1 MSSNTQDLLKRGG
14 FSYECHD
21 DMRMDLASALAED
34 PGCWS
39 DMRATLE
46 RIRRGSCRSDDWLAP
61 LDRNHA
67 DIGEVK
73 RRIRKRLYRLYVHAP
88 RSAPGVLYL
97 LHFAWKPA
105 GARGLAVQDGQI
117 DEASRRL
124 VEMLSR

>member
-14 FSYECHD
+14 FSYEWHD
-21 DMRMDLASALAED
+21 DMRMDLASALTED

-46 RIRRGSCRSDDWLAP
+46 RISRGSCRSDDWLAP

-73 RRIRKRLYRLYVHAP
+73 RRIGKRLYRLYVHAP
-88 RSAPGVLYL
+88 RSLPGVLYL

-105 GARGLAVQDGQI
+105 GARGLGVQDGQI

-124 VEMLSR
+124 MEMLSR